1 MEPVKLESEDVKI
14 EEEALT
20 VKKEE
25 SEEQTGSTQP
35 VLQPMMGLTQPVLQ
49 PVIGLSQPVLQ
60 QMMGSGQPVLQP
72 VIGSTQPVLQQMMG
86 LTQPVLQPVIGSS
99 QPVLQQMMGSG
110 QPVLQQMM
118 GSAFV
123 LSQPLQLVQQVPQN
137 QASRSAVVIVRQP
150 DRTPQKVADHGYKCY
165 VPDCSGDVS
174 TLHTLPAD
182 KSSQEVWLK
191 FIYDRVPAQV
201 NSKLMVCSAHFTP
214 DCFSNQGMF
223 QAGFASRLILKK
235 GAVPTIPASKM
246 LTPKAST
253 SQQQNPAPTP
263 RKLDKA
269 CQTDPPPVSNKGTQ
283 LSMKTLSS
291 KVRSR
296 AVQASVL
303 SQSIGTITTEMWPSP
318 PKRARVEYEEEEEEE
333 MEEDFPEESDAKD
346 SDYNPAE
353 SETAESVS
361 GSPDSPDS
369 EIPAAAPEV
378 PAHKD
383 AKFIVFEQCLLS
395 LFEKCPVCS
404 RACKVR
410 PTRMGTYISV
420 NQLCP
425 NCEFSRQW
433 SSQPLIASTPV
444 GNLQLS
450 AAIYFS
456 GVSYIK
462 IQRMFKAMNLKM
474 NLYST
479 FRRHAKMFLEPTIIH
494 KWNQDQNALLQKMS
508 RSHEV
513 VLAGKMRADIAGKA
527 LLYGSYSMVDL
538 QTKLLV
544 DVQLVQSA
552 EREGKD
558 QMQTEGLR
566 RSLERLQESGV
577 ELSCLVTDTNTQ
589 VQTLLK
595 ERNIRHYYDVR
606 HVAKGL
612 SKKMEDVSKEKGCG
626 LVKKWN
632 KTIVGH
638 LHYSATTSESGQ
650 EKISKWRSII
660 NHLQDVHTHDDP
672 IFPQCHHS
680 QRLTKDS
687 RRWFQPGSR
696 PLCRLEKVL
705 MNQRVLSD
713 VEMLSPHP
721 QTSTL
726 QSFNRLVSQFAPK
739 EIRFPFV
746 GMLCRLYLAAMQFNE
761 SRSAVEKT
769 TGRAKHT
776 HPPPSANEEYA
787 NTEETF
793 SYIANLMDRL
803 FEEVVHD
810 PVPYLE
816 VLQQIPVPQSEVNV

>member
-1 MEPVKLESEDVKI
+1 MDPVKLESEDVKI
-14 EEEALT
+14 EEEALA

-25 SEEQTGSTQP
+25 SEEQPGSTQQ
-35 VLQPMMGLTQPVLQ
+35 VLQPMMGLSQPVLQ
-49 PVIGLSQPVLQ
+49 PVIGSAQPVLQQMMGLSQPVLQ
-60 QMMGSGQPVLQP
+60 QIMGSGQPVLQP
-72 VIGSTQPVLQQMMG
+72 VIGSGQPVLQQMMG
-86 LTQPVLQPVIGSS
+86 LTQPVLQSVI
-99 QPVLQQMMGSG
+99 GSG

-118 GSAFV
+118 GSAIV

-137 QASRSAVVIVRQP
+137 QSARSAVMIVRQP
-150 DRTPQKVADHGYKCY
+150 DRAPQKGVDHGYKCF
-165 VPDCSGDVS
+165 VPDCTSDVS

-191 FIYDRVPAQV
+191 FIYDRIPAHV
-201 NSKLMVCSAHFTP
+201 NSKVMVCSAHFTP
-214 DCFSNQGMF
+214 DCFTNQGMF

-235 GAVPTIPASKM
+235 GAVPTIPAPKM

-253 SQQQNPAPTP
+253 LQPKKPATTIP
-263 RKLDKA
+263 RFLDKF
-269 CQTDPPPVSNKGTQ
+269 CQTDAPAFSNKGTQ
-283 LSMKTLSS
+283 LGVRALSS
-291 KVRSR
+291 KVRSK
-296 AVQASVL
+296 AVQASVP
-303 SQSIGTITTEMWPSP
+303 SKSIGTITTEMWPSP
-318 PKRARVEYEEEEEEE
+318 PKRARVEYEEEDEEE
-333 MEEDFPEESDAKD
+333 MEEDFPEESDPKD
-346 SDYNPAE
+346 SDYDPAE
-353 SETAESVS
+353 
-361 GSPDSPDS
+361 
-369 EIPAAAPEV
+369 APKV

-383 AKFIVFEQCLLS
+383 AKFVVFEQCLLS
-395 LFEKCPVCS
+395 LFERCPVCS

-456 GVSYIK
+456 GLSYIR
-462 IQRMFKAMNLKM
+462 IQRMFKGMNLKM

-508 RSHEV
+508 RGHEV
-513 VLAGKMRADIAGKA
+513 VLAGKMRADSAGKT
-527 LLYGSYSMVDL
+527 LTYGSYSMVDL
-538 QTKLLV
+538 QTKLVV

-552 EREGKD
+552 ECEGKD

-577 ELSCLVTDTNTQ
+577 KLSCLVTDTNTP

-632 KTIVGH
+632 KTICGH

-687 RRWFQPGSR
+687 SRWFQPGSR

-726 QSFNRLVSQFAPK
+726 QSFNRLVSQFAP
-739 EIRFPFV
+739 EDINFPFI

-761 SRSAVEKT
+761 CRSAVEKT

-776 HPPPSANEEYA
+776 HPPPSAHDESA